1 MPRIVVVF
9 SIVVA
14 LTGSIF
20 VGRASLDS
28 EASEAPPADLAGH
41 PLLGN
46 WLAMANPL
54 VPGDPPVPTPSIF
67 AADGSV
73 VLAFAVSQAGP
84 QGVTFQSAALGTW
97 EPDGERTGHFTAV
110 QVLSDANGA
119 FLGTVTIDGHPTVS
133 EDGQSFVDDAPE
145 TTVTIRDPA
154 GAVMTV
160 IPGDSSPPVRGS
172 RMGVGSPGFPAGTPS
187 AGTPTTAA
195 PSAPEAQLIRATKH
209 ERLLASGGSCGC
221 R

>member
-1 MPRIVVVF
+1 MHRHAVF
-9 SIVVA
+9 SPSGLSRRAALGRVA
-14 LTGSIF
+14 AVGAAIGLGSR
-20 VGRASLDS
+20 VGRVAAQDTTLD
-28 EASEAPPADLAGH
+28 ALAGH

-160 IPGDSSPPVRGS
+160 IPGDSSPPVRRS

-195 PSAPEAQLIRATKH
+195 PSAPEA
-209 ERLLASGGSCGC
+209 
-221 R
+221 